1 MAGHKLSAT
10 PQDKVPDFYITAG
23 NLKVHPVLYKTVEE
37 TVCPGTGFSSAYF
50 WNCLEHLTLELR
62 PEIERC
68 LARRDELQEKIDAW
82 YAQLKQSGTDLAL
95 PEHRPACR
103 QLLKDIGYLVPD
115 RGPVSVTSQFIDPEI
130 ALIPAPQLV
139 VPSDNARYVLNAINA
154 RWGSLFDALY
164 GFDVIP
170 ETKMQ
175 ENSGGG
181 AGFDLSG
188 KPKEPAPPTG
198 GYNPLR
204 GEAVIEFANGLLDE
218 TRLLPWR
225 LETGRRLNLLMKS
238 GMITSLRTPSLF
250 VGSCGNLGP
259 PTAENIARAS
269 SPCVKDIGRIFL
281 KHNGPGPLCAQQ
293 QRLHLILE
301 IDRDDPI
308 GSSSLSGIKDI
319 TVESA
324 LS

>member
-1 MAGHKLSAT
+1 
-10 PQDKVPDFYITAG
+10 
-23 NLKVHPVLYKTVEE
+23 E

-62 PEIERC
+62 PELERC

-175 ENSGGG
+175 ENSGRG

-218 TRLLPWR
+218 IAPLASGNWSEVSRLWPKFV
-225 LETGRRLNLLMKS
+225 GSSQQLNLLMKS

-259 PTAENIARAS
+259 PTAENIAR
-269 SPCVKDIGRIFL
+269 
-281 KHNGPGPLCAQQ
+281 
-293 QRLHLILE
+293 
-301 IDRDDPI
+301 
-308 GSSSLSGIKDI
+308 
-319 TVESA
+319 
-324 LS
+324 